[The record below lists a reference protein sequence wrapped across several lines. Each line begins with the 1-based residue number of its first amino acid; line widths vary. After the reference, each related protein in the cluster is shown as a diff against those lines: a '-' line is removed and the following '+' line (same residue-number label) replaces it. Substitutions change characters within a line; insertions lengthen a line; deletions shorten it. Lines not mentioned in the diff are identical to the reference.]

1 MSNETIRKL
10 EDAGML
16 ASSGVLPAAMRTVLT
31 DLSPDE
37 VNILLAIKQPLDVVP
52 EEPEAKGY
60 AAQFRRY
67 AARLQGMTFAG
78 L

>member
-1 MSNETIRKL
+1 MLRNETLKQL
-10 EDAGML
+10 EDAGIVTND
-16 ASSGVLPAAMRTVLT
+16 ASLSDATRAVLT
-31 DLSPDE
+31 DLSPEE
-37 VNILLAIKQPLDVVP
+37 VSTLIAINQPLDAGTDI
-52 EEPEAKGY
+52 EATGY